1 MKHICNG
8 DPSILKTDV
17 EPWFARISASCRN
30 DYEQIIPV
38 FIYNYIMRKGI
49 YLLPNTLTLCG
60 MLFGFYSI
68 LASLKG
74 NYEHAAWAVLIAMIF
89 DGLDGW
95 VARLT
100 HSTTRFGIELDS
112 LSDLV
117 AFGVAPAVMLYK
129 WALLPFGRIG
139 WAAAFLFMAC
149 GALRLARYNV
159 QMGSAESKS
168 FTGMPIPAAASIVA
182 ALVLFHYEIWHIDP
196 GKNLHILFL
205 SITLSL
211 LMVSTLRF
219 HGAKELDFKKRK
231 PFWLL
236 VAFIIFLMLI
246 VIHPSVSL
254 FIFAM
259 IYLFGGIIE
268 NTVLFIRKKGKRNKA
283 GATE

>member
-1 MKHICNG
+1 
-8 DPSILKTDV
+8 
-17 EPWFARISASCRN
+17 
-30 DYEQIIPV
+30 
-38 FIYNYIMRKGI
+38 MRKGI
-49 YLLPNTLTLCG
+49 YILPNTLTLCG
-60 MLFGFYSI
+60 MFMGFYSI

-74 NYEHAAWAVLIAMIF
+74 LYVDASWAIIIAMVF

-117 AFGVAPAVMLYK
+117 AFGVAPAVMLFK
-129 WALLPFGRIG
+129 WDLASYGRIG
-139 WAAAFLFMAC
+139 WSAAFLFMAC

-168 FTGMPIPAAASIVA
+168 FTGMPIPGAATIVA
-182 ALVLFHYEIWHIDP
+182 TMVIFYHEIWETMP
-196 GKNLHILFL
+196 AKNIYILLLTFIL
-205 SITLSL
+205 AV

-219 HGAKELDFKKRK
+219 HGAKEIDFSKRK
-231 PFWLL
+231 PFWIL
-236 VAFIIFLMLI
+236 VAIVVAFALIIM
-246 VIHPSVSL
+246 HPPIAL

-268 NTVLFIRKKGKRNKA
+268 NIFLFYRRKKQRNKA
-283 GATE
+283 GVMG